1 MKTKNII
8 KIIKA
13 IATRITFFKILVYP
27 LRVIKSLV
35 LAPISSREKQI
46 TSNLSNVLVGDILA
60 EVNEFKGKFY
70 ISPRSAL
77 FQRLALYNSYEP
89 DLTRI
94 VKQILDPHKDI
105 IDVGANI
112 GFYTVL
118 FQKVINKDKKV
129 LAIEPASKALKR
141 LYQNLTINQ
150 SNENV
155 IVFEGGVSDTVGKLE
170 LKTINGREEYST
182 LGSVIHPASHETS
195 FVTEMIDI
203 STVDLLVKKYSLA
216 PGFVKIDVEGME
228 PRVLQ
233 GMQET
238 IRTHRPIILMEWDE
252 FLLIQNKFIPRDIIQ
267 WLEEFDYKLL
277 DPVYPGFPPENNMI
291 CIPAEVCNI
300 LYPSLQ

>member
-1 MKTKNII
+1 MKKKNII

-27 LRVIKSLV
+27 LRVIKLLV
-35 LAPISSREKQI
+35 LSPISSREKQI
-46 TSNLSNVLVGDILA
+46 TSNLSNLLVDDILA
-60 EVNEFKGKFY
+60 QVNEFKGKFY
-70 ISPRSAL
+70 ISPSSAL

-89 DLTRI
+89 DLTKI

-105 IDVGANI
+105 IDIGANI

-155 IVFEGGVSDTVGKLE
+155 IVFEGGVSDTIGKLE

-195 FVTEMIDI
+195 FVTELIEI
-203 STVDLLVKKYSLA
+203 STVDLLVKKYSLT

-238 IRTHRPIILMEWDE
+238 IRVHRPIILMEWDE

-267 WLEEFDYKLL
+267 WLEGFGYKLL
-277 DPVYPGFPPENNMI
+277 DPVYPGFQPENNMI